1 MKTGALGLLLTL
13 VVTGILTLVLGSEAL
28 IAAAT
33 FGLLATT
40 LQVISVAAMKPVWS
54 QGFTRV
60 MGRWAAGTLLRLL
73 GVVLI
78 AVAVLIDRELFPP
91 LPAAFGY
98 LGVVVPLLY
107 VELKLIR

>member
-13 VVTGILTLVLGSEAL
+13 LVTGILTLVLGSEAL

-33 FGLLATT
+33 FGLLATM
-40 LQVISVAAMKPVWS
+40 LQVMSVAAVQPVWNR
-54 QGFTRV
+54 GFTRV
-60 MGRWAAGTLLRLL
+60 MGRWAAGTLLRWL

-91 LPAAFGY
+91 LPTAFGY

-107 VELKLIR
+107 VELKFIK

>member
-13 VVTGILTLVLGSEAL
+13 LVTGILTLVLGSEAL

-33 FGLLATT
+33 FGLLATM
-40 LQVISVAAMKPVWS
+40 LQVMSVAAVKPVWNR
-54 QGFTRV
+54 GFTRV
-60 MGRWAAGTLLRLL
+60 MGRWAVGTLLRWL

-91 LPAAFGY
+91 LPTAFGY

-107 VELKLIR
+107 VELKFIK

>member
-13 VVTGILTLVLGSEAL
+13 LVTGILTLVLGSEAL

-33 FGLLATT
+33 FGLLATM
-40 LQVISVAAMKPVWS
+40 LQVMSVAAVKPVWNR
-54 QGFTRV
+54 GFTRV
-60 MGRWAAGTLLRLL
+60 MGRWAAGTLLRWL

-91 LPAAFGY
+91 LPTAFGY

-107 VELKLIR
+107 VELKFIK